1 MLQCRNSLRS
11 RLTTASCATANDEEE
26 EMEYSD
32 RGTLKMEPSAK
43 RTEAINGCAE
53 RGLEREDDEDG
64 EMKMDDFPLNGRD
77 EE

>member
-1 MLQCRNSLRS
+1 
-11 RLTTASCATANDEEE
+11 
-26 EMEYSD
+26 MEYSD

-43 RTEAINGCAE
+43 RRTEAIYGCAE
-53 RGLEREDDEDG
+53 RGLERQDDEDG

>member
-1 MLQCRNSLRS
+1 
-11 RLTTASCATANDEEE
+11 
-26 EMEYSD
+26 MEYSD

-43 RTEAINGCAE
+43 RRTEAIYGCAE